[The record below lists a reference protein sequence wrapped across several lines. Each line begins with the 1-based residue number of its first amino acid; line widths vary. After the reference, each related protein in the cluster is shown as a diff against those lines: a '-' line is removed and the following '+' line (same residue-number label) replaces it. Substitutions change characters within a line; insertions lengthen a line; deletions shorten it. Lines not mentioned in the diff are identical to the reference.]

1 MWASITGAGKVV
13 SGGGSPAPGDMALL
27 KGLIE
32 AGKLK
37 TVIDRRYSLEQI
49 AEAHRY
55 VEAGHKKGHVVI
67 ILKEEAV

>member
-1 MWASITGAGKVV
+1 MSFSSTADTPVRWFLL
-13 SGGGSPAPGDMALL
+13 PA
-27 KGLIE
+27 IE

-55 VEAGHKKGHVVI
+55 VEKGHKRGNVVI
-67 ILKEEAV
+67 ILGDDH